1 MFSTSTEPVTFSVG
15 IYFADVTHRTHMIH
29 LRIAVLIVVMF
40 TMAAGQ
46 LTAQIAGEEPVSQQD
61 SVIIFTSPRPLLN
74 VRNGEPAEHAAG
86 VDLLFSG
93 SGWGLGGFYQRLLAE
108 NLTGF
113 VHLGISGR
121 RNSDEFENAL
131 LGPIP
136 VVANKVNRLFM
147 FPLTFGVQ
155 YRLFST
161 ELQESFRPFVSG
173 GVGPTLI
180 MSTPYLRDTEYYEFF
195 SSFGHAELHVRAG
208 GFIGI
213 GSYFGSLQSGSLVGV
228 QVRYYTIPFGGNG
241 LESIRDNPITNF
253 GGIFLSLTIG
263 SAF

>member
-1 MFSTSTEPVTFSVG
+1 
-15 IYFADVTHRTHMIH
+15 MIH
-29 LRIAVLIVVMF
+29 LRIAALVLVMIVM
-40 TMAAGQ
+40 TNERIA
-46 LTAQIAGEEPVSQQD
+46 AQIAGEVPSPQQD
-61 SVIIFTSPRPLLN
+61 SVIIFTSPRPLLE
-74 VRNGEPAEHAAG
+74 VRNGEPAVQAAG

-93 SGWGLGGFYQRLLAE
+93 SGWGLGGFYQHLLAE

-147 FPLTFGVQ
+147 FPLTVGVQ

-208 GFIGI
+208 GFVGV
-213 GSYFGSLQSGSLVGV
+213 GSYFGSVQTGSIVGV
-228 QVRYYTIPFGGNG
+228 QVRYYTIPFGGDG